1 LIFGEVGIRVCKE
14 GFYGIPKKKRDFYEV
29 GMICV
34 LLGVI
39 VDGY

>member
-1 LIFGEVGIRVCKE
+1 LEKLE
-14 GFYGIPKKKRDFYEV
+14 LGFVKRGFTVSQKKKRDFYEV

-39 VDGY
+39 VDGD